1 MVQAMKCL
9 NWQYVFIDDS
19 AVFKMLYKIESEK
32 TNIETLDAQ
41 SHTECIM
48 SYSNGNNA
56 VSAKS

>member
-1 MVQAMKCL
+1 MKCL

-41 SHTECIM
+41 SHTEYIM
-48 SYSNGNNA
+48 S
-56 VSAKS
+56 